1 MNLRTFFKEKE
12 LPFAQWEI
20 EHNGQTHLIDSDTII
35 SMILKSKCKKI
46 AKTLSRIDFFNGN
59 VLDYLKFL
67 AEQYIIQSDRYLGE
81 K

>member
-20 EHNGQTHLIDSDTII
+20 KHNEQTHLIDSETII
-35 SMILKSKCKKI
+35 SMVIKSKCKKI
-46 AKTLSRIDFFNGN
+46 SKTLSKIDFFNGN

-67 AEQYIIQSDRYLGE
+67 AEQYIIHTY